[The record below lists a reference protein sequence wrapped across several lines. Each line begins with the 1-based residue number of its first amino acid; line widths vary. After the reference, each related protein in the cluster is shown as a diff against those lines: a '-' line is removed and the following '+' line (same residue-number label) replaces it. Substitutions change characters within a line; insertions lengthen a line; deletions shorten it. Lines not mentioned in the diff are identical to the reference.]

1 MVLTSPR
8 LARHQ
13 PHRVTECPKLA
24 RPMVR
29 RGTGLYAN
37 QARWQLLEERQDVP
51 TLQLAANTRAHLR
64 HKTLNGRSG

>member
-1 MVLTSPR
+1 
-8 LARHQ
+8 
-13 PHRVTECPKLA
+13 
-24 RPMVR
+24 MVR